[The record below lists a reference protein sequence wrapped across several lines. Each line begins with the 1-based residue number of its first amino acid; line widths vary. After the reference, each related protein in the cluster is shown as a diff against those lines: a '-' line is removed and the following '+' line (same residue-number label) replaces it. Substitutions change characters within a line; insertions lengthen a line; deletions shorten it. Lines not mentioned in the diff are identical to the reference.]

1 MEIKLPLAIGTEEAS
16 LLNMHSVLNVLN
28 VVQFEIMRLQNL
40 CGTHSELDD
49 LSSQL
54 LETAESLSQPD
65 EAIHRVRNVKALV
78 EETRQVLQ
86 SLRIVE
92 YGDNPEFKKIE
103 NNLEGIFA
111 ILLVRAGEIMERW
124 DEPKA
129 WKSHNILSLK
139 RNFNEVF
146 SAIEQNSHGAYHIVS
161 NIAKHED
168 GDYLIVLDIDSENGE
183 TVSMPP
189 VFQDVLRDL
198 LANARK
204 YTKPGGK
211 IMAGLYQGIKDL
223 RFVVEDSGIGIPEEE
238 IEKVVQF
245 GERGSNVS
253 DRPTRGGGFGLT
265 KAYYIARS
273 FGGRMFISSPVFEGK
288 GTRIEIVLPL
298 P

>member
-1 MEIKLPLAIGTEEAS
+1 MPRIPQITL
-16 LLNMHSVLNVLN
+16 
-28 VVQFEIMRLQNL
+28 
-40 CGTHSELDD
+40 

-54 LETAESLSQPD
+54 LETAKSLRLPD

-78 EETRQVLQ
+78 DETRSVLQ
-86 SLRIVE
+86 QINQE
-92 YGDNPEFKKIE
+92 GYGDNPMFQKIE

-129 WKSHNILSLK
+129 WKNHSIKSLK

-146 SAIEQNSHGAYHIVS
+146 HAIEQNSHGAYHIVS
-161 NIAKHED
+161 NLAKHEE
-168 GDYLIVLDIDSENGE
+168 GDYLVVFDIDSDNGE
-183 TVSMPP
+183 SLLMPP
-189 VFQDVLRDL
+189 VFQDVMRDL

-211 IMAGLYQGIKDL
+211 IMAGLYQGNKEL
-223 RFVVEDSGIGIPEEE
+223 RFVVEDSGMGIPESE

-245 GERGSNVS
+245 GERGSNVAN
-253 DRPTRGGGFGLT
+253 RPTRGGGFGLT
-265 KAYYIARS
+265 KAYYIATS
-273 FGGRMFISSPVFEGK
+273 FGGRMFIQSPSQDGF
-288 GTRIEIVLPL
+288 GTRIELVLPL